1 MKKDSL
7 LIWIFCSLSFIGYT
21 QQEADYLLTLKQ
33 DTLYGKILSQ
43 STGLAP
49 ITFVYGGHKMNY
61 HPISI
66 QFFGIF
72 RNNIYQHFKTLRS
85 KKGQAFFVQIIANNG
100 IKLYKYK
107 EEHIYPNS
115 TLRRYVYLMGP
126 TDDQLTILSSSNYQR
141 ILNKFL
147 KEEPALLAQ
156 LENTSFKEVPQLI
169 EQYNKLL

>member
-21 QQEADYLLTLKQ
+21 QQKQDYLLTLKQ

-43 STGLAP
+43 SHGLAP
-49 ITFVYGGHKMNY
+49 ITFIYESQKMNY
-61 HPISI
+61 HPTSI
-66 QFFGIF
+66 QFFGLF

-85 KKGQAFFVQIIANNG
+85 EKGQAFFVQIIENNG

-115 TLRRYVYLMGP
+115 TLVRYVYLMGP
-126 TDDQLTILSSSNYQR
+126 TDDQLTTLSSSNYQR
-141 ILNKFL
+141 ILNDFL

-156 LENTSFKEVPQLI
+156 LENTSFQEVPELI
-169 EQYNKLL
+169 KQYNEL